1 VSSYDVIV
9 IGAGTWGGSTA
20 WHLAERGQRVL
31 AIDAFRPP
39 HEHGSHGGATR
50 LVRQSNSTGPEYVQ
64 LTLEAFELW
73 DRIAART
80 GEEVMVETGNVFVGA
95 PGSRWFDNTLANLEA
110 SPFEHEIFETAE
122 ARRRFP
128 RLGIGEGEL
137 AVWEPRGS
145 VGQVPAAL
153 RAMQR
158 LAVEAGAEFRFDEP
172 VVDWSAEASGVTVR
186 TAQGTYLADRLIVTA
201 GAFSNQLLGLD
212 LPTSVERQ
220 VLANFAVDPGAP
232 RLPSMYFAAPPGD
245 DSAPSYGCPEPDG
258 TFKFSVVGKGDVITP
273 QDLSQDVT
281 PTDLE
286 RVVAVLRDR
295 VPEITGE
302 PLRTTVCM
310 WTEATDGHWLIG
322 RYPDSDRV
330 TYGAAC
336 NGRGFRYAPVI
347 GQVLADLSEGTARP
361 ELARFEP
368 TRFEVAPV
376 TA

>member
-1 VSSYDVIV
+1 MSSYDVII

-64 LTLEAFELW
+64 LTQEAFELW

-137 AVWEPRGS
+137 AVGAARFRRTSARRAARNAAARRRGRRGVPLRRARGRL
-145 VGQVPAAL
+145 VG
-153 RAMQR
+153 R
-158 LAVEAGAEFRFDEP
+158 GI
-172 VVDWSAEASGVTVR
+172 GVTVR
-186 TAQGTYLADRLIVTA
+186 TEQGIYRADRLIVTA

-220 VLANFAVDPGAP
+220 VLANFAVDPGAA

-258 TFKFSVVGKGDVITP
+258 TFKFSVVGNGDVITP

-281 PTDLE
+281 PADLE

-347 GQVLADLSEGTARP
+347 GQVLADLSEGTSRP

-368 TRFEVAPV
+368 TRFEIAPV
-376 TA
+376 IA